1 MALVTTIS
9 GTTSDSYATLAEA
22 DSLLADRQW
31 FSSTR
36 SGFSDAVKE
45 KWLREATRSLDRLLP
60 WKGIPANE
68 DQRLTFPRDIG
79 DSTYYP
85 DDEIHRNIKEAQIEL
100 VVLLQSKQDS
110 TTGDIEGRIEST
122 VGALSGTVSVNYE
135 RRRDASGL
143 EKVQGGNIA
152 SVYALM
158 KPWKHSYF
166 LDRG

>member
-1 MALVTTIS
+1 M
-9 GTTSDSYATLAEA
+9 
-22 DSLLADRQW
+22 
-31 FSSTR
+31 
-36 SGFSDAVKE
+36 
-45 KWLREATRSLDRLLP
+45 
-60 WKGIPANE
+60 
-68 DQRLTFPRDIG
+68 
-79 DSTYYP
+79 
-85 DDEIHRNIKEAQIEL
+85 
-100 VVLLQSKQDS
+100 QSKQDS

-143 EKVQGGNIA
+143 EKVQGGNIS